1 MKFNKEEPIQEITQ
15 TSLIENGVVVPPNFH
30 FMADGNKKII
40 DATKIHIEAATGNT
54 KIFFALDGENVVK
67 SILDNI
73 ETLKKEF
80 PNHTIFTIS
89 SNTEH
94 RTQIDG
100 EVVSRQ
106 EFMKTMRDCSD
117 AIIFHYDILS
127 EGFDIP
133 GITGVVIDIDMGL
146 RKVEQTLG
154 RFKQRPDFKTY
165 SIISFKGDRNVYGVV
180 HDEVVPHGDI

>member
-1 MKFNKEEPIQEITQ
+1 MKIDTNNSNKQDID
-15 TSLIENGVVVPPNFH
+15 
-30 FMADGNKKII
+30 AII

-54 KIFFALDGENVVK
+54 KIFFALDGGNVVE
-67 SILDNI
+67 SILDNV

-117 AIIFHYDILS
+117 AIIFHYNIIS
-127 EGFDIP
+127 EGIDIP
-133 GITGVVIDIDMGL
+133 GITGVVIDIDMGV

-165 SIISFKGDRNVYGVV
+165 SLISFRDNGNAYGVI
-180 HDEVVPHGDI
+180 HDEVDTHGDN